1 MKLILNQFKIL
12 LKLNKENKL
21 KILNNKLK
29 MLNNK
34 FRIQN
39 KFKNNR
45 MINKK
50 KNNIY

>member
-12 LKLNKENKL
+12 LKLNKDNKL
-21 KILNNKLK
+21 KILKNKI
-29 MLNNK
+29 LNNK

-39 KFKNNR
+39 KLQNNR

-50 KNNIY
+50 KNLIY